1 MKANASGT
9 PEKLLVMLVKLTIQS
24 LTHPGTLLRLA
35 AAKDAI
41 TRPTRELQNDSHRE
55 FEKDCMKK
63 GSAKISR

>member
-1 MKANASGT
+1 
-9 PEKLLVMLVKLTIQS
+9 MLVKLTIQS
-24 LTHPGTLLRLA
+24 LTRPGTLLRLA